1 MRRYGRGYDRRG
13 GFFTRLFV
21 RLFVLAFAVIG
32 LLCLIEHAS
41 PIVAVPQAVAG
52 IQHLFAAFHTAAS
65 TAAQH

>member
-1 MRRYGRGYDRRG
+1 MRRYGRSYGRSG

-52 IQHLFAAFHTAAS
+52 FQHVISAFHTAAH
-65 TAAQH
+65 Q